1 MEKRTNKKVCRAKVI
16 LSYFQNQTHYPPGW
30 EFPYSLSLFLNCKS
44 LHFWQI
50 HKQFQY
56 GSRGQN
62 ECHLSVSVLGNI
74 STTFLALSVGG
85 NISTFN
91 YHTIK
96 CVQLI
101 ISPLFLAKFSCHSRR
116 LVAVGFVH
124 SVSSPI
130 IFKGSCER

>member
-1 MEKRTNKKVCRAKVI
+1 MSVESRRPSTDTRFDSVI
-16 LSYFQNQTHYPPGW
+16 IGRESKLNLEALKGRQ
-30 EFPYSLSLFLNCKS
+30 FL
-44 LHFWQI
+44 H
-50 HKQFQY
+50 

-96 CVQLI
+96 CV
-101 ISPLFLAKFSCHSRR
+101 
-116 LVAVGFVH
+116 
-124 SVSSPI
+124 
-130 IFKGSCER
+130 